1 VGAVAAVVGAVA
13 AVVVVGAVAAV
24 VVPVTGSQPPPD
36 ASGEV

>member
-1 VGAVAAVVGAVA
+1 MGAAAAVVGAVA

-24 VVPVTGSQPPPD
+24 VAPVTGSQPPPD